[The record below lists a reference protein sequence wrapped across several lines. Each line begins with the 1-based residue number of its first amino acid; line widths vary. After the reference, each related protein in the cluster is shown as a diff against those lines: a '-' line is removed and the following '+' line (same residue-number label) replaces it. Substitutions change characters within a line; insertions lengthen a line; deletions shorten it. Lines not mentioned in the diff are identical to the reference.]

1 MTVER
6 KVKEIIYGHDGRDG
20 AGVNLKRVFSRAT
33 VEDLDPF
40 LLLDAFDSTDPN
52 DYIKGFPWHPH
63 RGIETVTYLLEG
75 KIEHGDS
82 LGNSGTI
89 DEGCCQWMSAGSGI
103 IHQEMPQASERMLGV
118 QLWVNLPAEKKMS
131 HPAYR
136 DIRKPDVVLARDDD
150 VAQVR
155 VIAGSYGGK
164 KGPVGDIAVAPG
176 FLDILLYPGKEFAV
190 ETEHEDTV
198 FAFIID
204 GEGIFEG
211 ELHSKRTGLLY
222 EDGDQITFSAG
233 SQEARVLV
241 FSGKKLKEPVAWGG
255 PIVMNTQEELE
266 RAFKELDQGTFIKHK
281 NF

>member
-20 AGVNLKRVFSRAT
+20 AGVNLKRVFSRST

-136 DIRKPDVVLARDDD
+136 DIRKADVVLARDDD

-155 VIAGSYGGK
+155 VIAGSYGEK

-176 FLDILLYPGKEFAV
+176 FLDILLYPGKEFSV

-211 ELHSKRTGLLY
+211 ELHPKRTGFLY

-233 SQEARVLV
+233 SHEARVLV

-266 RAFKELDQGTFIKHK
+266 RAFKELDEGTFIKHK